1 MTAVAMVGAN
11 NVAVGGV
18 SGGFISSMRFMSG
31 CESAEANDDCESLR
45 K

>member
-1 MTAVAMVGAN
+1 MAMVGVN

-31 CESAEANDDCESLR
+31 WESAVASDDCRILR
-45 K
+45 E